1 MSSPVSYLCDW
12 GSEGCSVS
20 SPCRM
25 RDPSPGGLN
34 ENLLTLNSRA
44 FSKKYLLQTFGA
56 PLSFIGQRDARV
68 VSNGKRSFWI

>member
-1 MSSPVSYLCDW
+1 MCRLLCHTCVTGDPRDAP
-12 GSEGCSVS
+12 S
-20 SPCRM
+20 CRM

-34 ENLLTLNSRA
+34 EHLLTLNSRA